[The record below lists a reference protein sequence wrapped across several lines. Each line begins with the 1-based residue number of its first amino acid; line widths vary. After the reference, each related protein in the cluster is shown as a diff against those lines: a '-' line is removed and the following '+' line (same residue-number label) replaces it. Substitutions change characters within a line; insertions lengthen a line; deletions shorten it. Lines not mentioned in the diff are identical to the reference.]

1 MHRGLH
7 SHHPNDIKVERIAF
21 IWSTQLDNHSS
32 SNKSP
37 TQLHLQP
44 QSVLNHPNANMY
56 FTTIVAS
63 VAALAMGASAA
74 PASGPYD
81 PFAQVRLYPQS
92 DCEQPNVG
100 YLSVRR
106 SGINKCGQLDG
117 TYTI

>member
-1 MHRGLH
+1 MH
-7 SHHPNDIKVERIAF
+7 
-21 IWSTQLDNHSS
+21 
-32 SNKSP
+32 
-37 TQLHLQP
+37 
-44 QSVLNHPNANMY
+44 

-63 VAALAMGASAA
+63 IAALAMGASAA

-100 YLSVRR
+100 YVSVRR

-117 TYTI
+117 TYTIKSLNIEQITENAKGCTLYTFSDVSCKEDRQEVSVGSCHTGAKQYGSYLLSCK